1 MCEFS
6 PKRFVNILENKVP
19 PNPFGNAGNDTFVK
33 EYPHLCFREIS
44 DGDYLLFYLLR
55 KKSISNISRRKKK
68 KRIDLAM
75 LHDVELPQPGLI
87 ERIAGSVYNMAKSIL
102 FCKDQHR
109 VQKAF
114 HCFSGLNKSGTCIMN
129 DKQFEKNE

>member
-1 MCEFS
+1 M
-6 PKRFVNILENKVP
+6 VII
-19 PNPFGNAGNDTFVK
+19 
-33 EYPHLCFREIS
+33 YCFIYYEKNQLVI
-44 DGDYLLFYLLR
+44 YHVA
-55 KKSISNISRRKKK
+55 KKK